1 MDDRGAEQ
9 VGSLLAE
16 IRHPVRLPILV
27 ALADEHLSPSQ
38 LADRLKVPLDT
49 VVYAVRALHRAG
61 LIELVRVEPAGVG
74 ENTVRRV
81 YRSLRRDWH
90 RVVDVLVDFIPP
102 TDPASESAGPGE

>member
-1 MDDRGAEQ
+1 VDHREGERL
-9 VGSLLAE
+9 GSLLAE
-16 IRHPVRLPILV
+16 IRHPVRLPILL

-38 LADRLKVPLDT
+38 LADRLGVPLDT

-81 YRSLRRDWH
+81 YRSLRPDWA
-90 RVVDVLVDFIPP
+90 RVVEVLHDFVPP
-102 TDPASESAGPGE
+102 ETPG

>member
-1 MDDRGAEQ
+1 MEQ
-9 VGSLLAE
+9 GGERLGSLLAE

-27 ALADEHLSPSQ
+27 ALAEEHLSPSQ
-38 LADRLKVPLDT
+38 LAERLGVPLDT

-81 YRSLRRDWH
+81 YRSQRADWH
-90 RVVDVLVDFIPP
+90 RVVEVLTDFLPP
-102 TDPASESAGPGE
+102 PEAAPQRS